1 MKIWHLSAR
10 FEPINEPKE
19 CNLNRFGIRLQKTVS
34 VSCSLFMSAKEAVQ
48 GSNSTMSSTMRRR
61 YNPLCHLPL

>member
-19 CNLNRFGIRLQKTVS
+19 YNLSRFGIRLQKTAS
-34 VSCSLFMSAKEAVQ
+34 VSCLLPMSAMGTAQ

-61 YNPLCHLPL
+61 YNPECHLPL